1 MEKITL
7 SFILIIL
14 LSFLF
19 SIYFYPKIPERMAT
33 HWNAKGEVD
42 SYLPKA
48 IGIFIIP
55 FSLIPIFIIFYLIPK
70 IDPLKKNIECFRKYY
85 DIFAI
90 LFFLF
95 MLSFHIWIILWN
107 VGITI
112 NPQVFLPI
120 AFSFLF
126 FYLSILLE
134 NAKRNWFV
142 GIRTPWTLSSE
153 KVWKNTHKLGGKL
166 FRIVA
171 ILSFIGIF
179 FGKYS
184 WFFILVP
191 VILISIY
198 LILYS
203 YFEYEREIRAK
214 KKFSKN

>member
-7 SFILIIL
+7 SFTLIIL

-19 SIYFYPKIPERMAT
+19 SIYFYPKIPERMAI
-33 HWNAKGEVD
+33 HWNVKGEID
-42 SYLPKA
+42 GYLPKA

-55 FSLIPIFIIFYLIPK
+55 LSLVPLFIIFYSIPK

-85 DIFAI
+85 DIFAV

-134 NAKRNWFV
+134 NAKRNWFI

-153 KVWKNTHKLGGKL
+153 KVWNNTHKLGGRL

-171 ILSFIGIF
+171 ILSFVGVF
-179 FGKYS
+179 FREYY
-184 WFFILVP
+184 FLFIIIPLV
-191 VILISIY
+191 LTSLH

-203 YFEYEREIRAK
+203 YFEYK
-214 KKFSKN
+214 KTIKRHSKV

>member
-7 SFILIIL
+7 SFTLIIL

-19 SIYFYPKIPERMAT
+19 SIYFYPKIPERMAI
-33 HWNAKGEVD
+33 HWNVKGEID
-42 SYLPKA
+42 GYLPKA

-55 FSLIPIFIIFYLIPK
+55 LSLVPLFIIFYSIPK

-85 DIFAI
+85 DIFAV

-107 VGITI
+107 VSITI

-126 FYLSILLE
+126 FYLSILLG
-134 NAKRNWFV
+134 NAKRNWFI

-153 KVWKNTHKLGGKL
+153 KVWNNTHKLGGRL

-171 ILSFIGIF
+171 ILSFVGVF
-179 FGKYS
+179 FREY
-184 WFFILVP
+184 
-191 VILISIY
+191 
-198 LILYS
+198 
-203 YFEYEREIRAK
+203 YFL
-214 KKFSKN
+214 F